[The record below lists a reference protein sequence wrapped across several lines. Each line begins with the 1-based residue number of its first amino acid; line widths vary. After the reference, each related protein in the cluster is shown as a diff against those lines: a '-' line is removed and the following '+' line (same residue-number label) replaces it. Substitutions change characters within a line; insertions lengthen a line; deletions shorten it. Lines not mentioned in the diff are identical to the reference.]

1 MEESKTSIKNKRKRR
16 KNRKIALLFS
26 LTGITAI
33 ILIVETYAWF
43 IGTGSVYANEF
54 QIGVSAGENLLLS
67 LDGSS
72 WDDTIDISEASIK
85 AAETGT
91 DGKAYEGNTNHW
103 AGTNGLVPISTDG
116 TVDDSIG
123 RLKLYGK
130 SSITATQGGFRL
142 ISTQIDNYSEQTTE
156 KDGYVVFDM
165 FIKNGSGSD
174 YISDYNELDDEAIY
188 LTTNSS
194 VEAVPSGEKN
204 YGLANSVR
212 VAFVQIGRVAATTTE
227 VTDIT
232 SITCD
237 ADVAD
242 ADSTP
247 LCTNTTTTIWE
258 PNDAKHDENLI
269 SYFSRVCKQKET
281 VTPEGGGE
289 AEIKYSDEACAE
301 LEDGTPTETYAVN
314 QNITSSDN
322 VDVYDGLNGYTGATK
337 LTASTTFTDTMKVL
351 KDSSRPAFF
360 KLAANSIT
368 KIRVYIYLEG
378 QDVDNYDLATLGET
392 IKIKFGFTKDQLDL
406 ASETTTTSAQAG

>member
-1 MEESKTSIKNKRKRR
+1 MEETKASIRNKRKRR
-16 KNRKIALLFS
+16 KNRKIAWLFS

-67 LDGSS
+67 LDGAT
-72 WDDTIDISEASIK
+72 WDDTIDISEAAI
-85 AAETGT
+85 AAKGSGT

-103 AGTNGLVPISTDG
+103 AGANGLVPISTDG
-116 TVDDSIG
+116 AVNPAVG

-142 ISTQIDNYSEQTTE
+142 ISTQIDNHSESATE
-156 KDGYVVFDM
+156 KDGYVAFDM
-165 FIKNGSGSD
+165 FIKNGSGTD
-174 YISDYNELDDEAIY
+174 YIEDYNELDDEAVY
-188 LTTNSS
+188 LTKDSS
-194 VEAVPSGEKN
+194 VEAIPSGEKN

-212 VAFVQIGRVAATTTE
+212 VAFVQVGRVASSTSDAST
-227 VTDIT
+227 IT
-232 SITCD
+232 SISC
-237 ADVAD
+237 AEDV
-242 ADSTP
+242 STNTP
-247 LCTNTTTTIWE
+247 LCENTKTTIWE
-258 PNDAKHDENLI
+258 PNDTKHDSNLV
-269 SYFSRVCKQKET
+269 SYFSRVCKKKSET
-281 VTPEGGGE
+281 TGEGDIKTITYDSETPC
-289 AEIKYSDEACAE
+289 DEVK
-301 LEDGTPTETYAVN
+301 DGTATNTYVVN

-322 VDVYDGLNGYTGATK
+322 VDVYDGLNGFVVGDGSK
-337 LTASTTFTDTMKVL
+337 LTLLDTFTDTEKNGV
-351 KDSSRPAFF
+351 DSARPAFF

-406 ASETTTTSAQAG
+406 AIEIPTSTSQAS